1 MHDSSERH
9 AATRAVLHW
18 VSGFDRRSPGK
29 LALATRLARRDNL
42 ANQLIKTL
50 VHDPEKTCPALG
62 AGGDCFSEI
71 MHKQ

>member
-1 MHDSSERH
+1 MVRANGTQQRVPFRIGSS
-9 AATRAVLHW
+9 
-18 VSGFDRRSPGK
+18 FDPRSPGK

-50 VHDPEKTCPALG
+50 VHDPEKTCAALA
-62 AGGDCFSEI
+62 AGGDRFSEI

>member
-1 MHDSSERH
+1 MVR
-9 AATRAVLHW
+9 ATARSNACRFAL
-18 VSGFDRRSPGK
+18 GACFDRRSPGK

-50 VHDPEKTCPALG
+50 VRDPEKACPALDEG
-62 AGGDCFSEI
+62 LAPLSEKI